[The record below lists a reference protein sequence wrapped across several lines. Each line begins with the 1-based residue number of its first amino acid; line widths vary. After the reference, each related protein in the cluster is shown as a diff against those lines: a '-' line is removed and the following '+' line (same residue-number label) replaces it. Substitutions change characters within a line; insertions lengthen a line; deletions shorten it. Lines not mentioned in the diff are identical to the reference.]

1 MMLKLLPLDLTAPSC
16 SSKPI
21 VSMLLSVISKTLQR
35 NLNHPRKFCPAK
47 SRHSTTSRDSENAA
61 IFIRFSARNTQKAFA
76 HAFVD
81 ASDHRQGT
89 ALLINVETN
98 AMTIGSQGELVVL
111 IVQRLYKNASLMSA
125 IADLHHGSSNPGK
138 DSLMS
143 MACLSW
149 IRQFSFQ
156 PYANLANVSS
166 SFLAERIVS
175 MNGFG
180 CLISCRISHIR
191 CTSNEGRH
199 ETANEKFDFRG
210 LWPTASYINH
220 SCYSNVRQSF
230 IGDMM
235 IVMPREISRRILK
248 SSSGTSHLLVT
259 LNNK

>member
-1 MMLKLLPLDLTAPSC
+1 MDHLTLA
-16 SSKPI
+16 
-21 VSMLLSVISKTLQR
+21 
-35 NLNHPRKFCPAK
+35 
-47 SRHSTTSRDSENAA
+47 
-61 IFIRFSARNTQKAFA
+61 
-76 HAFVD
+76 
-81 ASDHRQGT
+81 
-89 ALLINVETN
+89 
-98 AMTIGSQGELVVL
+98 
-111 IVQRLYKNASLMSA
+111 
-125 IADLHHGSSNPGK
+125 PGK
-138 DSLMS
+138 DSIMS

-235 IVMPREISRRILK
+235 IVVPREISRRILK

-259 LNNK
+259 LNNKWTVSAGASNAPASYEGIQATDKITLVKRKGLRAEILKTFQSQTTKYIRDRLSTLTETYTKPATEIPRLTLWDLHLSPIKNIHRAKPASKRHSLGPESPKSPSAMLSTAEPPFLTNRKRARTHPN